1 MTYATVNGL
10 TLYYETHG
18 RGRPLVLLR
27 GAASQALPLST
38 ASPANFTGAE
48 GFVEIVGIAGQPNDL

>member
-18 RGRPLVLLR
+18 RGRSLVLLR
-27 GAASQALPLST
+27 GTTWYT
-38 ASPANFTGAE
+38 ASPADFTGAE
-48 GFVEIVGIAGQPNDL
+48 GFVEIVDIAGQPNDL

>member
-18 RGRPLVLLR
+18 RGRSLVLLR
-27 GAASQALPLST
+27 GTTWYT
-38 ASPANFTGAE
+38 ASLADLTGAE
-48 GFVEIVGIAGQPNDL
+48 GVVEIVGIAGQSNDL

>member
-18 RGRPLVLLR
+18 RGQPLVLLR
-27 GAASQALPLST
+27 GTAWYSGVSCDYAS
-38 ASPANFTGAE
+38 
-48 GFVEIVGIAGQPNDL
+48 

>member
-18 RGRPLVLLR
+18 RGRSLVLLR
-27 GAASQALPLST
+27 GTTWYT
-38 ASPANFTGAE
+38 ASPADFTGAE